1 VTKEQMSVF
10 AAHGPNLQVAQF
22 AAGASPDPA
31 DVERIAEV
39 ARMLFSD

>member
-1 VTKEQMSVF
+1 VF

-22 AAGASPDPA
+22 AAGGGPDPA
-31 DVERIAEV
+31 HVERVADV